1 MAVAINKERNISD
14 NSEDN
19 GIKEKK
25 IRKNRKILMKK
36 KSVSSET
43 NNTETGVEKGTKT
56 EKITKENVESNDE
69 FNNEQNKDNNAKK
82 SKSDDKGKKD
92 SNKKSNGN
100 GKDYK
105 YDEKNSGEEEEI
117 IDNTDVKNKNGKK
130 EDNSISNVESE
141 KDKNEDTNLFKKE
154 NNNVELKTKN
164 EELYKN
170 EDSKDEDSTNN
181 VNKKNENNHNIYNF
195 ESANEI
201 GTFED
206 SNGHTSKYRL
216 LKERFELEE
225 ILKLSYPQL
234 IDLANEMGLDVDFK
248 MNKQDLIFKIL
259 KLHTDLGGTIYANGV
274 LDTISDKEKNKSF
287 GFLRYPSYNYF
298 ASSEDIYVSGS
309 QISLF
314 GMKKGDTVSGFIRS
328 PIGKENYFAL
338 IKVDKVNG
346 RKPEECKKR
355 VSFENLIP
363 IYPNEKLK
371 LEYRPDKYAT
381 RLLDLFA
388 PIGKGQ
394 RALIVAP
401 PKAGKTMILQE
412 IANAININHP
422 EAHVIILLIDER
434 PEEVTDMKENVPNA
448 EVIASTFDEQPTRHV
463 KIAELVIEK
472 AKRLVEHREDVIIL
486 LDSITRLARAYNLT
500 VQTSG
505 KVLSGGVDANALYGP
520 KKFFGAA
527 RNIRDGGSLTIIA
540 TALVDTGSKMDEVI
554 FEEFKGTGN
563 MEVNLSRE
571 LAERRIFPAI
581 DLVKS
586 STRKEEL
593 LLDNTVKDKIWAIR
607 SVLSDMG
614 EIEATTKV
622 LERMKKTKNNNE
634 FLNAQHLQE
643 G

>member
-1 MAVAINKERNISD
+1 MADTLNEEK
-14 NSEDN
+14 NSE
-19 GIKEKK
+19 GTSEISEVKEKK
-25 IRKNRKILMKK
+25 VKKGRKILMRK
-36 KSVSSET
+36 
-43 NNTETGVEKGTKT
+43 
-56 EKITKENVESNDE
+56 
-69 FNNEQNKDNNAKK
+69 
-82 SKSDDKGKKD
+82 
-92 SNKKSNGN
+92 
-100 GKDYK
+100 
-105 YDEKNSGEEEEI
+105 KNSGNDDTDSSNSKKNDEKSNAQTNIEDLKEEI
-117 IDNTDVKNKNGKK
+117 LKNSENDQNENSKKKKVKKTKVEKNIKESKENEKPGEALSNKNKIKNDETDKVNNEVKINNKESKGKNSENG
-130 EDNSISNVESE
+130 NSEENN
-141 KDKNEDTNLFKKE
+141 KNETN
-154 NNNVELKTKN
+154 T
-164 EELYKN
+164 
-170 EDSKDEDSTNN
+170 
-181 VNKKNENNHNIYNF
+181 NIYNF

-201 GTFED
+201 GSFED
-206 SNGHTSKYRL
+206 SEKHVPKYKL
-216 LKERFELEE
+216 LKDRFELEE

-234 IDLANEMGLDVDFK
+234 VDMANEMGLEADFK

-259 KLHTDLGGTIYANGV
+259 KLHTDLGGTIYADGV

-346 RKPEECKKR
+346 RRPEECKRR

-381 RLLDLFA
+381 RILDLFA

-412 IANAININHP
+412 IANAINKNHP

-472 AKRLVEHREDVIIL
+472 AKRLVEHRENVIIL

-540 TALVDTGSKMDEVI
+540 TALVETGSKMDEVI

-593 LLDNTVKDKIWAIR
+593 LLKPEVKDKIWAIR

-614 EIEATTKV
+614 EIDAITKV
-622 LERMKKTKNNNE
+622 LERMKKTKNNDE
-634 FLNAQHLQE
+634 FLNAQHLQDK
-643 G
+643 